1 MAKGDGTGNQYS
13 TSDLM
18 IFFSTQ
24 MTSLALAILDEIWNV
39 SLSFA
44 MASKSAPR
52 EKYFSS
58 YDQMTTR
65 ELNL

>member
-1 MAKGDGTGNQYS
+1 MAKGNGTGNQYS

-24 MTSLALAILDEIWNV
+24 MTSLAPAISDGIRNV

-44 MASKSAPR
+44 MALESAPH